1 MSQSFDIELQLVS
14 HPRYLCV
21 ARAAV
26 AAAVEK
32 YGFDRETVGQV
43 MLAVDEAVTN
53 VIRHGYDGA
62 EDQPVWLRLSP
73 TTPDGEAGFTIV
85 VEDEGR
91 QVDPERIRGRDLD
104 EVRPGGLGVHIIR
117 KIMDEANYERRPNVG
132 MRLTMAKRLTPA
144 VTADVEEGEPS

>member
-1 MSQSFDIELQLVS
+1 VSRTYDIDLRLVS

-32 YGFDRETVGQV
+32 YGFGQETVGQV
-43 MLAVDEAVTN
+43 MLAVDEAVSN

-62 EDQPVWLRLSP
+62 EDQPVWIRVSP
-73 TTPDGEAGFTIV
+73 TTPQGEAGFTIV

-91 QVDPERIRGRDLD
+91 QVDPACIRGRELD

-117 KIMDEANYERRPNVG
+117 NVMDEANYTRRPNGG
-132 MRLTMAKRLTPA
+132 MRLTMAKRFTPEA
-144 VTADVEEGEPS
+144 PDVEEGEAS